1 MKILIT
7 GAKGQ
12 LGSELLR
19 QLAAG
24 GSTLGP
30 IPEVLKYAEA
40 TGIDIEDGDLTVQ
53 EQAFALVEKHVP
65 DLLINCAAF
74 TNVDACETDRETA
87 FAANALAPRNLAM
100 ACEAQGTKII
110 HISTDYVF
118 AGDGDT
124 PLDETALPAPRTA
137 YGETKLLGEA
147 YLRDFCTRWFIL
159 RTSWLYGRNG
169 KNFVK
174 TIQAVAREKGE
185 LKVVDDQL
193 GNPTNAEDL
202 AHHILK
208 LAPTREYGLYHCT
221 GNGVCSWFDF
231 AREIVRASGIEADV
245 KPCTTAEFPRPAP
258 RPAYSALD
266 NAMLRATVGDEMR
279 TWQEALGEYIFSQQQ
294 EGS

>member
-124 PLDETALPAPRTA
+124 PLDETALPGPRTA